1 MMDPLNLVL
10 LAVAVFIIWR
20 LYGVMGSRTGT
31 ERPPFDP
38 FGTRTGPA
46 EAPQT
51 TGPRSLPRGDE
62 DAAPAAPLEERE
74 PAWKGFA
81 TEGSPLG
88 LGLDAIAKADTA
100 FSAKQFLDGARL
112 AYEMIIEAF
121 AKGDKAA
128 LKPLLNR
135 DVYDGFAG
143 DIDARSARGDVM
155 ATSFVGF
162 QKVELTNA
170 ELAGSRASLTVKFS
184 AEMITTTTDKSGELI
199 DGDAKKVREVTD
211 VWTFERDVSSKDPN
225 WRLSSTEEPA

>member
-38 FGTRTGPA
+38 FGTKSGPA
-46 EAPQT
+46 ETPQT
-51 TGPRSLPRGDE
+51 TGPRSLPRGEE
-62 DAAPAAPLEERE
+62 DAAAAPPPEERE

-81 TEGSPLG
+81 AEGSPLG
-88 LGLDAIAKADTA
+88 LGLETISKADPA
-100 FSAKQFLDGARL
+100 FSAKQFIDGARL

-143 DIDARSARGDVM
+143 DIDARTARGDVM
-155 ATSFVGF
+155 ATDFVGF
-162 QKVELTNA
+162 QKVELLNA
-170 ELAGSRASLTVKFS
+170 ELSGGRASLTVKFS
-184 AEMITTTTDKSGELI
+184 AEMITTTSNKAGELI

-211 VWTFERDVSSKDPN
+211 IWTFERDVSAKDPN
-225 WRLSSTEEPA
+225 WRLSSTEETA

>member
-38 FGTRTGPA
+38 FGTKTGPA
-46 EAPQT
+46 ETPQT
-51 TGPRSLPRGDE
+51 TGPRSLPRGE
-62 DAAPAAPLEERE
+62 ENAAAAPPPEERE

-81 TEGSPLG
+81 AEGSPLG
-88 LGLDAIAKADTA
+88 LGLEAIAKADPA

-135 DVYDGFAG
+135 DVYDGFAS
-143 DIDARSARGDVM
+143 DIDARTARGDVM
-155 ATSFVGF
+155 ATDFVGF
-162 QKVELTNA
+162 QKVELLNA
-170 ELAGSRASLTVKFS
+170 ELSGSRASLTVKFA
-184 AEMITTTTDKSGELI
+184 AEMITTTSNKAGELI

-211 VWTFERDVSSKDPN
+211 IWTFERDVSAKDPN
-225 WRLSSTEEPA
+225 WRLSSTEETA